1 MMNKRP
7 SHKSLKEECLKD
19 QVFKNAYDAL
29 EAEFKVIEEFIK
41 ARKHAKVS
49 QIELAKRLKSQQP
62 AIARLEKGG
71 YANASISNLNKVANA
86 LGYSLHVTLKSQKKL
101 N

>member
-19 QVFKNAYDAL
+19 PAFKNAYDAL
-29 EAEFKVIEEFIK
+29 EAEFQLIEKFIK
-41 ARKHAKVS
+41 ARKRAKVS
-49 QIELAKRLKSQQP
+49 QAALAKRLKSQQP

-71 YANASISNLNKVANA
+71 YANASVSSLNKVADA
-86 LGYSLHVTLKSQKKL
+86 LGYSLEVSLKPRKKL